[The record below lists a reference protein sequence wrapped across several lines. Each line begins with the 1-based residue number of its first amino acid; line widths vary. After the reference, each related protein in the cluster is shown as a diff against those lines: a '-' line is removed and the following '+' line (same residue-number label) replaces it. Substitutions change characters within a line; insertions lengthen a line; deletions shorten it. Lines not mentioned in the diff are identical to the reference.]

1 MLVETT
7 RNDDLTE
14 AQHSVATLLRHC
26 FEWLQ
31 HCSALQRCV
40 ALKIIVTN
48 CSVQH
53 HLKQQRRRTKATK
66 TSLKKSIRATS
77 DFFPLIPTRSICQM
91 LANFSGVEFLKTV
104 SKFRKRNGE
113 SLSCVNVLDTT
124 WNCSRVAMARKYT
137 KERCTCKVVVYI
149 YNPFHG
155 SPSLSIRFSFC
166 EFAVLFITSFKC
178 FEGLVLC
185 FTLVWVQFSL
195 FKFW

>member
-66 TSLKKSIRATS
+66 TSLKKWIRATS
-77 DFFPLIPTRSICQM
+77 NFIPFIPTRSICQM
-91 LANFSGVEFLKTV
+91 MANFCGVEFLKTV
-104 SKFRKRNGE
+104 SKFRKRRGE
-113 SLSCVNVLDTT
+113 SLSCVHVLDTT
-124 WNCSRVAMARKYT
+124 WNCSRAATARKYT

-185 FTLVWVQFSL
+185 FTPVWVQFSL